1 MRLNG
6 VNQAMRRRTRIWA
19 LLGLALMALSFWAC
33 SGGGGGGGG
42 GGGTSTFTLAVTG
55 NPPNAT
61 VYLNGQ
67 RVENPQ
73 RITLPPGT
81 HRIRVEISLPNGQ
94 VVAQEFVIEA
104 GSVGSIQYDLSRYR
118 IETEPA
124 TIEVVEGADATVA
137 ATLRDL
143 TTNTTLEGQFSWA
156 SADPTVATVQQLDAR
171 SVRIVGVRAGATR
184 LRISEARSSL
194 TTEIPVLVRARLTEY
209 SLEVRPNPAEVWV
222 DEVIIVRATLR
233 HSATGEIA
241 AGDLSWQ
248 LVNPALAAIE
258 PVSADTVRIRG
269 LRRGTTQLRVVD
281 RRTGASAEVTL
292 RVLDFPPPPSG

>member
-1 MRLNG
+1 
-6 VNQAMRRRTRIWA
+6 MRRRMRTGVM
-19 LLGLALMALSFWAC
+19 LGLALMALSFWAC

-42 GGGTSTFTLAVTG
+42 GASTSTLAVIG

-81 HRIRVEISLPNGQ
+81 HRIRVEITLANGQ

-104 GSVGSIQYDLSRYR
+104 GSVSSIQYDLSRYR

-143 TTNTTLEGQFSWA
+143 TANTTLEGQFSWA
-156 SADPTVATVQQLDAR
+156 SADPTVAAVQQLDAR
-171 SVRIVGVRAGATR
+171 SVRIVGVRAGATK
-184 LRISEARSSL
+184 LRISEARSNL
-194 TTEIPVLVRARLTEY
+194 TTEIPVVVRARLAEY

-222 DEVIIVRATLR
+222 DEVITVRATLR
-233 HSATGEIA
+233 HNATGEVA
-241 AGDLSWQ
+241 EGDLSWQ
-248 LVNPALAAIE
+248 LANPTLAAIE
-258 PVSADTVRIRG
+258 PVSADMVRIRG

-281 RRTGASAEVTL
+281 RRTGASAEITL
-292 RVLDFPPPPSG
+292 RVLDFPPPPS